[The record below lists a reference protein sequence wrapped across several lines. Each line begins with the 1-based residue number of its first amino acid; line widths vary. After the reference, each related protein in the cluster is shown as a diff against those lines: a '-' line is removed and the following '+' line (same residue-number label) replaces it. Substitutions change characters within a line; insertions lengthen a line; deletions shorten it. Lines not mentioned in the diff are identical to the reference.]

1 MLGNRLL
8 KKNNYQGHIIQ
19 MVFPDSI
26 AEELEIESGDIL
38 IEINDHQIG
47 DVFDYRYYMKEEYV
61 EVLIRKKDG
70 EEWLLEIEKDYDDD
84 LGIEFENSLMS
95 DYRSCSNKCI
105 FCFIDQ
111 MPPGMRETLY
121 FKDDDSRL
129 SFLQGNYITLTNMTE
144 QDVERIVTMHLAP
157 INISIQTTN
166 PKLRCKMLNNR
177 FAGKKLE
184 YLNTLYE
191 NHIEMNGQIVLC
203 KGVNDGLE
211 LEHSIEALVECMPF
225 MRSEERRL
233 GKEFAALCR

>member
-61 EVLIRKKDG
+61 EALIRKKDG

-105 FCFIDQ
+105 FC
-111 MPPGMRETLY
+111 
-121 FKDDDSRL
+121 
-129 SFLQGNYITLTNMTE
+129 
-144 QDVERIVTMHLAP
+144 
-157 INISIQTTN
+157 
-166 PKLRCKMLNNR
+166 
-177 FAGKKLE
+177 
-184 YLNTLYE
+184 
-191 NHIEMNGQIVLC
+191 
-203 KGVNDGLE
+203 
-211 LEHSIEALVECMPF
+211 
-225 MRSEERRL
+225 
-233 GKEFAALCR
+233 